1 MRQNI
6 PLRDKVILLKASLLE
21 LEHIAN
27 NTDSLQEIRQAIEDV
42 IVDELNDPSKEDV
55 EFIFRLRDR
64 TLKSLNKKD

>member
-21 LEHIAN
+21 LEYIAN